1 MRRYPTLLFFTFLF
15 LSLNIQAQEEC
26 TQRYREKVFPE
37 IGLDGNISFGEWIA
51 PQGGVRPLRYDVYYP
66 KNDTATLRPLVVL
79 WHGGAYM
86 DMFTKES
93 PDIVMMA
100 KDLARM
106 GYVAI
111 SPDYRGI
118 RDIMDFFN
126 DGGLIREVAGSAIDA
141 NKAICH
147 ILDQIENNGNPY
159 RINKDEIFA
168 GGVSGG
174 AVTGLH
180 ALLVPTVDDLGSQ
193 NATWAREVDNGII
206 DEIINNK
213 FCGHTNAIKGFI
225 NISGA
230 ILDTSIIKKVPISFL
245 NIHGTAD
252 QIVMFNYGKPLGGVT
267 AAPALYGSK
276 PVHEK
281 LLSLGMHSEA
291 LFSNGLG
298 HVPFMNL
305 DLGSILKYGLGLIN
319 MDEYD
324 KTLKLISNF
333 LFNQIS
339 CEKKVVTPT
348 GIRPDNQIEINI
360 YPNPVNNSFEIKMPE
375 NKLWQI
381 QIIDITGKAIQ
392 QHSFSGNNYIHHAE
406 SLAKGIYIVKIS
418 NPIESEKVYISKMI
432 KQ

>member
-1 MRRYPTLLFFTFLF
+1 MKKHFTFFLF
-15 LSLNIQAQEEC
+15 IYFLFSIHVDAQEC
-26 TQRYREKVFPE
+26 TQRYREKVFTE
-37 IGLDGNISFGEWIA
+37 VGLDGNISFGQWIA
-51 PQGGVRPLRYDVYYP
+51 PQGGIRPLRYDVYYP
-66 KNDTATLRPLVVL
+66 KNDTATLRPLVIL

-118 RDIMDFFN
+118 RDAMDFFN

-141 NKAICH
+141 NKAVCH
-147 ILDQIENNGNPY
+147 ILEQIEENGNPY

-180 ALLVPTVDDLGSQ
+180 ALLVPSVDALGAQ
-193 NATWAREVDNGII
+193 NAAWAREVDNGVI
-206 DEIINNK
+206 DEIIDNK
-213 FCGHTNAIKGFI
+213 FCGHQNAIKGFI

-230 ILDTSIIKKVPISFL
+230 ILDTSIIEKVPISFL
-245 NIHGTAD
+245 NIHGTGD
-252 QIVMFNYGKPLGGVT
+252 QIVMFDYGKPLGGLT
-267 AAPALYGSK
+267 AAPPLYGSK
-276 PVHEK
+276 RVHDK

-291 LFSNGLG
+291 LFTPGLG

-319 MDEYD
+319 MDEYN
-324 KTLKLISNF
+324 KTLNLMGNF
-333 LFNQIS
+333 LFNQIT
-339 CEKKVVTPT
+339 CEKKEVTPT
-348 GIRPDNQIEINI
+348 GIRPENSVELNI

-375 NKLWQI
+375 NRVWHI
-381 QIIDITGKAIQ
+381 QIMDIAGKTIQ
-392 QHSFSGNNYIHHAE
+392 QNNFNGYNYIQNVE
-406 SLAKGIYIVKIS
+406 QLANGVYVIKIIS
-418 NPIESEKVYISKMI
+418 PIESDKIFIGKMI